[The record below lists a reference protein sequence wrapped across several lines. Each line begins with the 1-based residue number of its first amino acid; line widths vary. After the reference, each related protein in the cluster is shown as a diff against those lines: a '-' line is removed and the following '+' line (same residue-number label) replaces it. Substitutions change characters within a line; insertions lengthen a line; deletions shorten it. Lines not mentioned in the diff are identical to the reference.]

1 MVNITNLKTWLVISI
16 FLVVSVLQAAVGR
29 TIYVTT
35 TGHNFRGNGS
45 SGSPY
50 RTIQMGIDSAVDGDT
65 VLVADGTYTGDGN
78 RDLDFRGKDIT
89 VRSIDP
95 NDQNVVA
102 ATIIDCQGS
111 IGNEHRDFYFHS
123 GETSS
128 AVLDGFTIKN
138 GYKHPGAGIYCSDSG
153 PIIKNCKITENTAE
167 WSNGIGG
174 GCFFSNSSAEIID
187 CQITFNSAIGTSPHS
202 GNGWGGGIACEG
214 STLKIKNTEIN
225 NNSGTASSGG
235 IGAGWNSNLYIDNCV
250 ISHNSSQFGGG
261 LKFQDSN
268 INITNS
274 TITRNS
280 VEFSGGGFYC
290 IRSNIIVTNTIL
302 WGDTGGEIDGWGSS
316 ITVTYSDVQG
326 GWTGEGNIN
335 ADPLFVNTANA
346 DYHLQESSPCID
358 AGDNSAIP
366 SSTVLDLDGNP
377 RIANGT
383 VDMGAYEGRLVQP
396 KTAYNPNP
404 ADGAEYVS
412 PNVELSWL
420 PGDGAQLHIV
430 YFGDN
435 FDDVNNDAGGILL
448 ETTTYTP
455 GPLELD
461 KVYYWRVDEFDG
473 VVIHKGD
480 VWSFTTAPFIVV
492 DDFESYND
500 LDPGDP
506 KSNWIFNTWLDG
518 YDDPNNGSIVGYL
531 VWSWFYWFVHSGEQ
545 SMPFSY
551 DNSGPANYSEA
562 TVNIDNLAI
571 DQDWTIEGARV
582 LSLWFRGN
590 SDNAPELMY
599 VALANAD
606 GPTAVAYHDN
616 PNATQVDTWTEWR
629 IDLQRFANQGVD
641 LTNINTISIGFGDKN
656 NPHDSGSGQM
666 HFDDIRLYLPPEP
679 EPEP

>member
-1 MVNITNLKTWLVISI
+1 MVNITNLKAWLVISI
-16 FLVVSVLQAAVGR
+16 FLVVLWIQAAAGR

-35 TGHNFRGNGS
+35 TGHNSRGNGS

-78 RDLDFRGKDIT
+78 RDLDFRGKDII
-89 VRSIDP
+89 VRGIDP

-102 ATIIDCQGS
+102 ATIIDCQGG
-111 IGNEHRDFYFHS
+111 IGNEHRGFYFHS

-128 AVLDGFTIKN
+128 SVLDGFTIKN
-138 GYKHPGAGIYCSDSG
+138 GYKHPGAGIYCIDSD

-187 CQITFNSAIGTSPHS
+187 CQITFNSAIGTSTHS
-202 GNGWGGGIACEG
+202 GNGWGGGIGIAEN
-214 STLKIKNTEIN
+214 SIIAISDTQIIN
-225 NNSGTASSGG
+225 NYATYSSGG
-235 IGAGWNSNLYIDNCV
+235 VGVNSSSLSVVNSV
-250 ISHNSSQFGGG
+250 ISNNSSQWGAG
-261 LKFQDSN
+261 LSFQDSSPT
-268 INITNS
+268 IMNS
-274 TITRNS
+274 TVTENS
-280 VEFSGGGFYC
+280 AEFSGGGFYC
-290 IRSNIIVTNTIL
+290 IRSNVTVMNTIL

-366 SSTVLDLDGNP
+366 PSTVLDLDGNP
-377 RIANGT
+377 RIVNGV
-383 VDMGAYEGRLVQP
+383 VDMGAYEGRIVQP

-404 ADGAEYVS
+404 VDGAEYVY
-412 PNVELSWL
+412 PNVELSWS

-448 ETTTYTP
+448 ETTNYNP

-480 VWSFTTAPFIVV
+480 VWSFTVSFMSAAE
-492 DDFESYND
+492 DFES
-500 LDPGDP
+500 
-506 KSNWIFNTWLDG
+506 
-518 YDDPNNGSIVGYL
+518 NN
-531 VWSWFYWFVHSGEQ
+531 F
-545 SMPFSY
+545 SMFPW
-551 DNSGPANYSEA
+551 EHH
-562 TVNIDNLAI
+562 
-571 DQDWTIEGARV
+571 
-582 LSLWFRGN
+582 GN
-590 SDNAPELMY
+590 AS
-599 VALANAD
+599 
-606 GPTAVAYHDN
+606 
-616 PNATQVDTWTEWR
+616 
-629 IDLQRFANQGVD
+629 
-641 LTNINTISIGFGDKN
+641 
-656 NPHDSGSGQM
+656 
-666 HFDDIRLYLPPEP
+666 
-679 EPEP
+679 